1 MIPQQPGMSNQPQV
15 DPMVQQITEMI
26 SSSVNEGRDLIDVVT
41 ELSQQEVD
49 QQLISQALMMGGMK
63 EEDIFVVFEQVQERM
78 QPPGP
83 SNSDEVNQ
91 NPQLLARNES
101 MEEPSPDKF
110 LQGAQVDVM
119 GKSGIEIKKANRG
132 KFTAW
137 AKARGMGVQEAA
149 IKVMANKDQYP
160 PSVVKMANF
169 AKNAAKFKKQEGGES
184 FPDLTG
190 DGKVTQADILKG
202 RGVEMPKFQMA
213 GEYEYDDY
221 YKQPDGSVV
230 NEDLPEVDLGTID
243 TRSTLKKFTDGIGNI
258 IFNQEGDNGFQTF
271 LKQNMNPLY
280 QLDNALQLVQIPSNI
295 VRESLEGLGAT
306 YEGDGEFNWGNI
318 LPDFYGTTLFS
329 DDPAQVPISRTMGVD
344 GFLPGLFVDM
354 VFDPTTYIGAGVVK
368 NIVQKFGKKGAEKLI
383 PKLVNKATTNINKL
397 ENVVPR
403 ANLSDIE
410 FNNKT
415 FKDLQQDFDTKTLS
429 NKDNNLNLVPE
440 NDSYFQQVNEFEDYD
455 LQNYID
461 RVDFDFYKNQ
471 YNKEMTEEMMSG
483 TGQFPTIKPT
493 DKDLPIEVVDRI
505 IETRRGNITN
515 DWLGNKQTRVQLID
529 ELLGR
534 SDIPVDMKS
543 NLIDLDYM
551 NDPTKR
557 REMMDY
563 LQSIGIDGEMKTGG
577 QTPQMYTGGNV
588 PIGFNPDPNVQAELE
603 KGFGFMA
610 GMDLEN
616 PKATPYINSGRTTAG
631 GGFNVSGYDKRA
643 LLTAPFSNPIG
654 ELLGAGLKVYDDLF
668 DSNGVFTNRDEKR
681 EMERNPLNV
690 ASYYDFEYNLD
701 DSEENVNALTNYY
714 RQRKREADER
724 KYGFDQNDA
733 YDAINNSPTY
743 NPDNDPN
750 IAKRG
755 GPTSLPKA
763 QFGTPPFNPRTD
775 NFGQYIKDLSTMN
788 NDGNNTVP
796 GGSEAQRDERAAFKA
811 MMDQYSGM
819 APEVDLNP
827 NDIDLY
833 SESDLEADELILGP
847 DSDELKDLVDFGSFD
862 ITNKLEGTL
871 NRIEDS
877 QFMKEYAGIS
887 GGIYDLANAG
897 NNVFDFYNKKKVE
910 DDRDFNLM
918 ADNLFSTVTSDA
930 GNKGNYKE
938 LSGMFRSNK
947 DRVVGYDEF
956 LQQPGMTFG
965 KGGGV
970 NNDGFKALPP
980 NVQHNILS
988 NMASGGEES
997 YLANRDRV
1005 IKREMAKAQEG
1016 SETGSGGFENL
1027 LNMMKGTI
1035 NNPDV
1040 TEDVNLG
1047 YNIKQLL
1054 GYDNYEENPYFDN
1067 FNSLDQ
1073 SQIDKIN
1080 GYFNGRSGM
1089 PTKKEVNE
1097 YLEYLDMTG
1106 QEMKTLIKNSDRYKG
1121 ASYIEKLAANAGLSK
1136 FLKKGGETV
1145 DLSADM
1151 ITELIAAGADIEIL

>member
-41 ELSQQEVD
+41 ELSQQEID

-160 PSVVKMANF
+160 PSVVNMANF

-202 RGVEMPKFQMA
+202 RGVEMPKFQTA
-213 GEYEYDDY
+213 GETIYEYEDY

-243 TRSTLKKFTDGIGNI
+243 NRSTLKKFTDGIGNI
-258 IFNQEGDNGFQTF
+258 IFNQEGDNGFQTY
-271 LKQNMNPLY
+271 LKQTMNPLY
-280 QLDNALQLVQIPSNI
+280 QLDNTLQLLQIPSNI

-306 YEGDGEFNWGNI
+306 YEGDGEFNAGNI
-318 LPDFYGTTLFS
+318 LPDFYGTTLF
-329 DDPAQVPISRTMGVD
+329 DDDAAQVPISRTMGIND
-344 GFLPGLFVDM
+344 FLPALFVDM
-354 VFDPTTYIGAGVVK
+354 VFDPTTYIGFGVAK
-368 NIVQKFGKKGAEKLI
+368 NILKNGSVKAGKIL
-383 PKLVNKATTNINKL
+383 PKLFNNTTTNLNRLGDATTNINKL
-397 ENVVPR
+397 EDIVPK

-410 FNNKT
+410 LNNKT
-415 FKDLQQDFDTKTLS
+415 LKDLQQDFDNKILS
-429 NKDNNLNLVPE
+429 NKDNNLDLVPE
-440 NDSYFQQVNEFEDYD
+440 NDSYFQQVNEFEDSD

-483 TGQFPTIKPT
+483 TGQFPTTRPT

-505 IETRRGNITN
+505 IETRRGNTTN

-733 YDAINNSPTY
+733 YDAINNSSTY

-965 KGGGV
+965 REGGEQMPNNPGFNALPNSVQRKIVDNMKYGGPKGEDIYLSRKDAAIKASMAQAQDGTEMNYTEGMRQREGSYNPPNRKYTLDPRFRQGGG
-970 NNDGFKALPP
+970 
-980 NVQHNILS
+980 
-988 NMASGGEES
+988 
-997 YLANRDRV
+997 
-1005 IKREMAKAQEG
+1005 
-1016 SETGSGGFENL
+1016 
-1027 LNMMKGTI
+1027 
-1035 NNPDV
+1035 
-1040 TEDVNLG
+1040 
-1047 YNIKQLL
+1047 
-1054 GYDNYEENPYFDN
+1054 
-1067 FNSLDQ
+1067 
-1073 SQIDKIN
+1073 
-1080 GYFNGRSGM
+1080 
-1089 PTKKEVNE
+1089 EV
-1097 YLEYLDMTG
+1097 
-1106 QEMKTLIKNSDRYKG
+1106 
-1121 ASYIEKLAANAGLSK
+1121 
-1136 FLKKGGETV
+1136 V

>member
-1 MIPQQPGMSNQPQV
+1 VDLNKISVKQEGGQMIPQQPGMSNQPQV

-83 SNSDEVNQ
+83 SSSDEVNQ

-101 MEEPSPDKF
+101 MEEPSPDNF

-202 RGVEMPKFQMA
+202 RGVEMPKYQMA
-213 GEYEYDDY
+213 GETIYKYDDY
-221 YKQPDGSVV
+221 YQQEDGSVV

-243 TRSTLKKFTDGIGNI
+243 NRSTLKKFTDGIGNI
-258 IFNQEGDNGFQTF
+258 IFNQEGDTGYQKYIKQTH
-271 LKQNMNPLY
+271 NPLY
-280 QLDNALQLVQIPSNI
+280 QLDNTLQLLQIPSNL

-306 YEGDGEFNWGNI
+306 YEGDGEFNAGNI
-318 LPDFYGTTLFS
+318 LPDFFGTTLF
-329 DDPAQVPISRTMGVD
+329 DDDAAQVPISRTMGVD
-344 GFLPGLFVDM
+344 GFLPSLFVDM
-354 VFDPTTYIGAGVVK
+354 VFDPTTYIGAGVLK
-368 NIVQKFGKKGAEKLI
+368 NIVQKFGKKTAEKVL

-415 FKDLQQDFDTKTLS
+415 FKDLQQDFDTNTLS

-440 NDSYFQQVNEFEDYD
+440 TDDYFKAVDEFEDSD

-471 YNKEMTEEMMSG
+471 SAR
-483 TGQFPTIKPT
+483 PT

-505 IETRRGNITN
+505 IGTRGGNTTN

-563 LQSIGIDGEMKTGG
+563 LQSIGIDNTVMQTGG

-733 YDAINNSPTY
+733 YDAINNSSTY

-763 QFGTPPFNPRTD
+763 QFGTPQFNPRTD
-775 NFGQYIKDLSTMN
+775 DFGQYIKDLSTMN

-819 APEVDLNP
+819 DPEVELNP

-847 DSDELKDLVDFGSFD
+847 DSNELKDLVDFGSFD

-965 KGGGV
+965 REGGEQMPNNPGFNALPNSVQRKIVDNMKYGGPKGEDIYLSRKDAAIKASMAQAQDGTEMNYTEGMRQREGSYNPPNRKYTLDPRFRQGGG
-970 NNDGFKALPP
+970 
-980 NVQHNILS
+980 
-988 NMASGGEES
+988 
-997 YLANRDRV
+997 
-1005 IKREMAKAQEG
+1005 
-1016 SETGSGGFENL
+1016 
-1027 LNMMKGTI
+1027 
-1035 NNPDV
+1035 
-1040 TEDVNLG
+1040 
-1047 YNIKQLL
+1047 
-1054 GYDNYEENPYFDN
+1054 
-1067 FNSLDQ
+1067 
-1073 SQIDKIN
+1073 
-1080 GYFNGRSGM
+1080 
-1089 PTKKEVNE
+1089 EV
-1097 YLEYLDMTG
+1097 
-1106 QEMKTLIKNSDRYKG
+1106 
-1121 ASYIEKLAANAGLSK
+1121 
-1136 FLKKGGETV
+1136 V

>member
-41 ELSQQEVD
+41 ELSQQEID

-160 PSVVKMANF
+160 PSVVNMANF

-202 RGVEMPKFQMA
+202 RGVEMPKFQTA
-213 GEYEYDDY
+213 GETIYEYEDY

-243 TRSTLKKFTDGIGNI
+243 NRSTLKKFTDGIGNI
-258 IFNQEGDNGFQTF
+258 IFNQEGDNGFQTY
-271 LKQNMNPLY
+271 LKQTMNPLY
-280 QLDNALQLVQIPSNI
+280 QLDNTLQLLQIPSNI

-306 YEGDGEFNWGNI
+306 YEGDGEFNAGNI
-318 LPDFYGTTLFS
+318 LPDFYGTTLF
-329 DDPAQVPISRTMGVD
+329 DDDAAQVPISRTMGIND
-344 GFLPGLFVDM
+344 FLPALFVDM
-354 VFDPTTYIGAGVVK
+354 VFDPTTYIGFGVAK
-368 NIVQKFGKKGAEKLI
+368 NILKNGSVKAGKIL
-383 PKLVNKATTNINKL
+383 PKLFNNTTTNLNRLGDATTNINKL
-397 ENVVPR
+397 EDIVPK

-410 FNNKT
+410 LNNKT
-415 FKDLQQDFDTKTLS
+415 LKDLQQDFDNKILS
-429 NKDNNLNLVPE
+429 NKDNNLDLVPE
-440 NDSYFQQVNEFEDYD
+440 NDSYFQQVNEFEDSD

-483 TGQFPTIKPT
+483 TGQFPTTRPT

-505 IETRRGNITN
+505 IETRRGNTTN

-724 KYGFDQNDA
+724 KYGFDQHDA
-733 YDAINNSPTY
+733 YDAINNSSTY

-965 KGGGV
+965 REGGEQMPNNPGFNALPNSVQRKIVDNMKYGGPKGEDIYLSRKDAAIKASMAQAQDGTEMNYTEGMRQREGSYNPPNRKYTLDPRFRQGGG
-970 NNDGFKALPP
+970 
-980 NVQHNILS
+980 
-988 NMASGGEES
+988 
-997 YLANRDRV
+997 
-1005 IKREMAKAQEG
+1005 
-1016 SETGSGGFENL
+1016 
-1027 LNMMKGTI
+1027 
-1035 NNPDV
+1035 
-1040 TEDVNLG
+1040 
-1047 YNIKQLL
+1047 
-1054 GYDNYEENPYFDN
+1054 
-1067 FNSLDQ
+1067 
-1073 SQIDKIN
+1073 
-1080 GYFNGRSGM
+1080 
-1089 PTKKEVNE
+1089 EV
-1097 YLEYLDMTG
+1097 
-1106 QEMKTLIKNSDRYKG
+1106 
-1121 ASYIEKLAANAGLSK
+1121 
-1136 FLKKGGETV
+1136 V